1 MFILIRKTILL
12 SVYRLVVISMTS
24 FVFLCCN
31 FIFILHSTCPL
42 YICTSFMHAKGDLFE
57 VTRLHVL
64 DISVGVEYSV
74 SADMRELTVL
84 DTEKPSSSR
93 AGSTGSYQ
101 CVSSNSEGMI
111 FKDAFLAVLGKFN
124 KSIKNESALKNM
136 GQNKS
141 YKQKLMIAWCCKNDI
156 VLKMFLRLDFMW
168 WCKCVVK
175 LVKSTKWSCLHF
187 I

>member
-1 MFILIRKTILL
+1 
-12 SVYRLVVISMTS
+12 
-24 FVFLCCN
+24 
-31 FIFILHSTCPL
+31 
-42 YICTSFMHAKGDLFE
+42 MHAKGDLFK

-124 KSIKNESALKNM
+124 KSIKNESTLKNVA
-136 GQNKS
+136 QNKS
-141 YKQKLMIAWCCKNDI
+141 YKQKLMIA
-156 VLKMFLRLDFMW
+156 
-168 WCKCVVK
+168 
-175 LVKSTKWSCLHF
+175 
-187 I
+187 